1 MKHTTDYDI
10 LHSNLKEAVRFEIK
24 RAGYSSPYEF
34 CRKTGIPKTTI
45 SDCLNGR
52 RDTSLRTVVMLA
64 NALGIRVIKL
74 LNFDRAETNDT
85 LDTQQG
91 DDFENKTTTEIT

>member
-1 MKHTTDYDI
+1 MKHTTDYDV
-10 LHSNLKEAVRFEIK
+10 LHSNMKEAVKFEIK

-34 CRKTGIPKTTI
+34 CRKNGIPKTTI

-52 RDTSLRTVVMLA
+52 RETSLKTVVTLA

-85 LDTQQG
+85 PNTDKG
-91 DDFENKTTTEIT
+91 DEFENKTTTEIK